1 MWTSSLDFL
10 RLSTSS
16 CSTTSDPPL
25 SSFDRVLVSCLSP
38 WNVHTAVITQLQA
51 STQVCQQRCFGVLMF
66 KQHGHWEKY
75 IIYINQI
82 KSNVGRFSVCVLC
95 SWGECGQ
102 AVVCDHGHASSKA
115 VNYHAITALEQ
126 CVTLCLI
133 HLNLWQLLMNKSRG
147 DKCVQVLTFFFG
159 TSYVWSHKKRIRC
172 RKTVSISW
180 YTNILLS
187 KWILILKHC
196 IIYLINILNMSKLC
210 GAEVKMT
217 FR

>member
-1 MWTSSLDFL
+1 MLPFHERKHAVLCDKIIVTQGPLAVFFFVFLSFQPMGRCSAVVVWPKYKMSKHQEIIMLSLLKNGVWPQMWTSSLDFL

-66 KQHGHWEKY
+66 QQGGHWENY

-126 CVTLCLI
+126 CVMSDTS
-133 HLNLWQLLMNKSRG
+133 KS
-147 DKCVQVLTFFFG
+147 VTA
-159 TSYVWSHKKRIRC
+159 SH
-172 RKTVSISW
+172 
-180 YTNILLS
+180 
-187 KWILILKHC
+187 
-196 IIYLINILNMSKLC
+196 
-210 GAEVKMT
+210 E
-217 FR
+217 